1 MSVVY
6 DIEVLRG
13 CFTYTDINIETEEI
27 TQFVIHPERDERIRL
42 FHYLREIEGNM
53 IGFNNVNF
61 DYPVLH
67 KFLDKFYWETE
78 ETSQLLFDLHELA
91 ETIINVQNAVDFNK
105 SVAIRTKDV
114 IIPQIDLFKIWHY
127 NNKARQTS
135 LKSLEISMNFP
146 NVMEMPISHKKEIIT
161 EEEIEQILK
170 YNLNDVL
177 ATYEFYKKSLDK
189 IKLRNNIKEQY
200 GLPCINFSDSKIGEQ
215 LTLKLYC
222 NETAKDFWEVKEQRT
237 NRAFINLGDIIFDY
251 IQFDSTDFNKLLDKY
266 KQKVIVETKGAVE
279 ESVIH
284 KGFKYDFGSGG
295 IHGAI
300 KSGVYKSD
308 SEYIIK
314 SCDVASL
321 YPSLAVVNRLY
332 PEHLGESFCTV
343 YKRILDLRVLAK
355 SNGDSVMSD
364 GFKLALNSVY
374 GKSNDVNSFLYDPK
388 YTMSITINGQ
398 LLLTM
403 LAESLYKIPDSTMIM
418 INTDGIEIK
427 IPRIYEK
434 LYYEICEDWQKK
446 TNLVLEYQDYEKM
459 VIADVNTYSAL
470 GFNGKYK
477 YKGRFEIDKVV
488 GSEPAYH
495 KDNSFR
501 IIPIALSNYFF
512 NKIPV
517 EESIKNHKNIYDF
530 CGRQKFR
537 GEDYGMTFTLLYD
550 EKGLP
555 YKKQERQQRNVRY
568 YISNKGSSLMKF
580 YNKGTSEFIHKGYQI
595 TVFNNF
601 FEKESYD
608 INYDW
613 YIKECYKE
621 IREIELNQLSL
632 F

>member
-1 MSVVY
+1 MFIEKDTFYSTGKSHQVCEDYVVANCRY
-6 DIEVLRG
+6 PIICLSDG
-13 CFTYTDINIETEEI
+13 CSSSKDTDVGSRLIVRSALDDRHING
-27 TQFVIHPERDERIRL
+27 QF
-42 FHYLREIEGNM
+42 
-53 IGFNNVNF
+53 F
-61 DYPVLH
+61 D
-67 KFLDKFYWETE
+67 
-78 ETSQLLFDLHELA
+78 
-91 ETIINVQNAVDFNK
+91 
-105 SVAIRTKDV
+105 
-114 IIPQIDLFKIWHY
+114 
-127 NNKARQTS
+127 
-135 LKSLEISMNFP
+135 
-146 NVMEMPISHKKEIIT
+146 
-161 EEEIEQILK
+161 
-170 YNLNDVL
+170 
-177 ATYEFYKKSLDK
+177 
-189 IKLRNNIKEQY
+189 
-200 GLPCINFSDSKIGEQ
+200 
-215 LTLKLYC
+215 TLKLYC

-427 IPRIYEK
+427 YPEFMKSFITKYVKIGKKRQI
-434 LYYEICEDWQKK
+434 LY
-446 TNLVLEYQDYEKM
+446 
-459 VIADVNTYSAL
+459 
-470 GFNGKYK
+470 
-477 YKGRFEIDKVV
+477 
-488 GSEPAYH
+488 
-495 KDNSFR
+495 
-501 IIPIALSNYFF
+501 
-512 NKIPV
+512 
-517 EESIKNHKNIYDF
+517 
-530 CGRQKFR
+530 
-537 GEDYGMTFTLLYD
+537 
-550 EKGLP
+550 
-555 YKKQERQQRNVRY
+555 
-568 YISNKGSSLMKF
+568 
-580 YNKGTSEFIHKGYQI
+580 
-595 TVFNNF
+595 
-601 FEKESYD
+601 
-608 INYDW
+608 
-613 YIKECYKE
+613 
-621 IREIELNQLSL
+621 
-632 F
+632 